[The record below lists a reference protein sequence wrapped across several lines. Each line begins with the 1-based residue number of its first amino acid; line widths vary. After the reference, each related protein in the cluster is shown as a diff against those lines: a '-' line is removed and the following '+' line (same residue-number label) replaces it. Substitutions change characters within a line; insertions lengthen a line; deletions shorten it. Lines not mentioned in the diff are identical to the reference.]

1 MGEGC
6 TALQALPA
14 CRGEEARPEATCDDA
29 VATPAVVSPVPAE
42 EPSPLA
48 GLPAPVCRRRWL
60 TAQAPAHSRHGA
72 LLGSGEVW
80 WPVLP
85 GVQGRKGAVRVAGPG
100 DLCPEHGLTP

>member
-1 MGEGC
+1 MSVLCPPRSRHPWLGC
-6 TALQALPA
+6 
-14 CRGEEARPEATCDDA
+14 RP
-29 VATPAVVSPVPAE
+29 
-42 EPSPLA
+42 
-48 GLPAPVCRRRWL
+48 PVCRRRWL

-100 DLCPEHGLTP
+100 DFCPEHGLTP